1 MEQEFCGISGGIV
14 NTCVDRQN
22 AIAGL
27 KTRFWLFNIDDLD
40 VEATLASA
48 DGDGNLQAL
57 VFKDYAGTYLFRGLK
72 AGNIGTD
79 DISVD
84 DDGNGFFPQS
94 FAFKIYDET
103 QAQRDVLEDLAF
115 SDVGVVYEDASNRFF
130 IQGIPL
136 GLSVESAPRSTGA
149 NPGDSTA
156 RLVTLSGPQNQL
168 RKQVLN
174 TDYATTE
181 AILMAY
187 EA

>member
-1 MEQEFCGISGGIV
+1 MTAGKIRFPVTIIGG
-14 NTCVDRQN
+14 
-22 AIAGL
+22 G
-27 KTRFWLFNIDDLD
+27 NI
-40 VEATLASA
+40 TS
-48 DGDGNLQAL
+48 L

-72 AGNIGTD
+72 AGNVGTD

-115 SDVGVVYEDASNRFF
+115 SDVVVVYEDASNRFF
-130 IQGIPL
+130 IQGLPL

-156 RLVTLSGPQNQL
+156 RLVTLSGPQNAL
-168 RKQVLN
+168 RKEFSAGTYEDTVNAL
-174 TDYATTE
+174 E
-181 AILMAY
+181 SY